1 MNTATPTTTNWY
13 HQLPATGYLR
23 LADIVG
29 STRLGKPAILPISR
43 STFLA
48 GVKSGRYPLKPIK
61 LSERCTAYA
70 VSEVRALLVQLSG
83 GEV

>member
-1 MNTATPTTTNWY
+1 MQTATP
-13 HQLPATGYLR
+13 LPHTGYLR

-29 STRLGKPAILPISR
+29 STRLGKPAIIPISR

-61 LSERCTAYA
+61 LSERCTAYR
-70 VSEVRALLVQLSG
+70 VEEVKALLDQLSG
-83 GEV
+83 AVI